1 MRHHLFFAAV
11 LVALAAGAASTSAA
25 AERDAQ
31 DFVYLGEKG
40 PLLLRFHVRIDGKP
54 LVDVWEEFMG
64 KLFAYLDDDGDGA
77 LSKTEAA
84 RVPSIAAL
92 FNGVDNAKQPLNI
105 AEAMD
110 KDRDGK
116 LTRRELANWYL
127 QNGAA
132 PFQFR
137 ANGRQQQQRIVVRF
151 AGQPQPLSADA
162 LNEKLF
168 KLLDADKDGKLSR
181 EELAKAP
188 AILGKLDLDD
198 DEMVS
203 VPEMNGDVVS
213 NNTGQVVAFT
223 EVMQQTN
230 NSDPFVMVT
239 PGQRGKQLA
248 RDLLSH
254 YAPKGKRSAVR
265 KLTRQDLGMDEESFA
280 SLDVDED
287 GKLDTEELAH
297 FAQRP
302 PDLEFRI
309 RLGEKGGV
317 ELVQVKDRPSPLAK
331 SVRPSSGGTLLLEL
345 GTTQIELGNGDTS
358 GTMGTVRLADRLRQ
372 QYLAQFRTA
381 DKDNNGYLDK
391 NEAERSQLFRNTF
404 RTMDRDGDGKLFE
417 KEVIAYLDKMK
428 ELQEG
433 AMRSCASL
441 AVKDQGRG
449 LFDMVDADGDG
460 RLGVREMRRMVKL
473 VDSLDRDGD
482 GLLAPG
488 EIPHKYRVDV
498 QGGPANGNSFISK
511 AAIVSRINMGAP
523 QQPERTAGPRW
534 FRKMDRNRDG
544 DVSRREFLGT
554 DEEFRRLDA
563 DGDGLI
569 SVEEAERADKLLRKE
584 KEQKP

>member
-1 MRHHLFFAAV
+1 MSNRLFFAAV
-11 LVALAAGAASTSAA
+11 LATLAAGGASPSVA
-25 AERDAQ
+25 AERDVQ
-31 DFVYLGEKG
+31 DFVYMGEKG
-40 PLLLRFHVRIDGKP
+40 PILLRFHVRIDGKP

-64 KLFAYLDDDGDGA
+64 KLFAYLDDDGDGV

-84 RVPSIAAL
+84 RAPSIAAL
-92 FNGVDNAKQPLNI
+92 FNGVDNARQQPNI
-105 AEAMD
+105 AETMD

-116 LTRRELANWYL
+116 ITRKELADWYR

-137 ANGRQQQQRIVVRF
+137 TNGRQQQQRIVVRF

-203 VPEMNGDVVS
+203 VPEMNGDVES
-213 NNTGQVVAFT
+213 NNTNRVVAFT
-223 EVMQQTN
+223 EVMQQTG
-230 NSDPFVMVT
+230 NSDPFVMVV

-248 RDLLSH
+248 RELLNH

-265 KLTRQDLGMDEESFA
+265 KLTPQDLGMDEESFA

-287 GKLDTEELAH
+287 GKLDSEELAH

-309 RLGEKGGV
+309 RLGEKAGV

-345 GTTQIELGNGDTS
+345 GTTQIALGNGDTS
-358 GTMGTVRLADRLRQ
+358 GTVRVVDRLRQ
-372 QYLAQFRTA
+372 QYLAQFRAA

-391 NEAERSQLFRNTF
+391 TEAEQNPLFRNIF
-404 RTMDRDGDGKLFE
+404 KTMDRDGDGKLFE
-417 KEVIAYLDKMK
+417 KEVVAYLDKMK

-449 LFDMVDADGDG
+449 LFDMVDTDGDG
-460 RLGVREMRRMVKL
+460 RLGVREMRRMVQL

-482 GLLAPG
+482 GLLARG

-498 QGGPANGNSFISK
+498 RRGPANGNQLTAQALVIRRMNGGESP
-511 AAIVSRINMGAP
+511 R
-523 QQPERTAGPRW
+523 PERTAGPRW